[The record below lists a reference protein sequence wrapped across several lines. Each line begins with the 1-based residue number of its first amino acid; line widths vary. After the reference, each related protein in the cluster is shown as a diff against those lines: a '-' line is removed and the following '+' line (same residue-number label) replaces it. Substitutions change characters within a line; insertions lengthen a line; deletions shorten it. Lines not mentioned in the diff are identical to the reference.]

1 MAKRRRN
8 VSRDVQHPRTD
19 DGRTQPTPG
28 AEVTL
33 GRTEAKIVDFAEDL
47 GRLLGTAQ
55 RKASEWM
62 GQRQAVVQQLQEIR
76 STADELLSQLT
87 ERARAAAGLG
97 GRGRGRGRPSA
108 EASPAQPARRGR
120 PPGRKKRTMSA
131 EARERIAAAQRK
143 RWAKVKRERAK
154 A

>member
-1 MAKRRRN
+1 
-8 VSRDVQHPRTD
+8 
-19 DGRTQPTPG
+19 
-28 AEVTL
+28 L
-33 GRTEAKIVDFAEDL
+33 GRTEGKIVDFAEDL

-62 GQRQAVVQQLQEIR
+62 GQRQSVVQQLQEIR

-87 ERARAAAGLG
+87 DRARAAAGLG
-97 GRGRGRGRPSA
+97 GRRRGRPSA
-108 EASPAQPARRGR
+108 AASSAQPARRGR

-131 EARERIAAAQRK
+131 EARERIAAAQRR

-154 A
+154 E

>member
-76 STADELLSQLT
+76 STADELLTQLT
-87 ERARAAAGLG
+87 ERARATAGLG
-97 GRGRGRGRPSA
+97 GRGRGRPSA
-108 EASPAQPARRGR
+108 AASPAQPARRGR